1 MFLQTISLEQA
12 QNICQEN
19 FAAWPLKTMQIDL
32 NSSYNSY
39 LAEDI
44 YAEYDLPPF
53 AKSTVDGYAVRA
65 ADTFGASDSIPSI
78 LKLAGEIEMGKEP
91 QAAIKPGFC
100 YYIPTGA
107 ALPQNCDAVIMLE
120 HCQVYN
126 QKLIGLHK
134 PVSKG
139 QNIIYRGEDVQKSQ
153 LLLSKGQKI
162 GLSQIAALSAMGRA
176 KVMVYQPP
184 QVAIIST
191 GDEIR
196 DLSQTLNGAQIYDI
210 NSHTISYLAT
220 KIGWQVISSQIISDD
235 SSQLTAALT
244 AALAKADMVIMSGGS
259 SAGAKDF
266 GAAAILAQPK
276 GQVLAHGLAL
286 KPGKPTIIAK
296 ADAKPIIVLPGH
308 PVAAIMV
315 FEELLKPFWA
325 AKIGLNAPSHY
336 LQAVLTENL
345 HAAGGKITYQA
356 VKISEQ
362 DGNYLAE
369 PIYGKSGNISLL
381 LNADGY
387 IQMSANCEGLL
398 KGSQVKIKLFD

>member
-12 QNICQEN
+12 LSICQDN
-19 FAAWPLKTMQIDL
+19 FAAWSLKTRQIDL
-32 NSSYNSY
+32 SSSYNHY

-65 ADTFGASDSIPSI
+65 ADTFGAADSIPSI
-78 LKLAGEIEMGKEP
+78 LKLAGEIAMGKAP

-139 QNIIYRGEDVQKSQ
+139 QNIIYQGEDVQKGQ

-162 GLSQIAALSAMGRA
+162 GLSQIAALSAMGKA
-176 KVMVYQPP
+176 QITVYQPP
-184 QVAIIST
+184 QIAVIST
-191 GDEIR
+191 GDEIM
-196 DLSQTLNGAQIYDI
+196 DLNQSLNGAQIYDI
-210 NSHTISYLAT
+210 NSHTISYLAAQ
-220 KIGWQVISSQIISDD
+220 IGWQVISSQIISDD
-235 SSQLTAALT
+235 SKHLTDALS
-244 AALAKADMVIMSGGS
+244 ASLAKADLVLMSGGS

-276 GQVLAHGLAL
+276 GQILAHGLAL

-296 ADAKPIIVLPGH
+296 AADKPILVLPGH

-315 FEELLKPFWA
+315 FQELLKPFWA
-325 AKIGLNAPSHY
+325 AKIGLDEPDNY
-336 LQAVLTENL
+336 LQATLTANL

-356 VKISEQ
+356 VKIREQ
-362 DGNYLAE
+362 DDKYLAE

-387 IQMSANCEGLL
+387 IQMAANCEGLL
-398 KGSQVKIKLFD
+398 KGSLVKIKLFD